1 MIPPMIARA
10 FLLAI
15 ALSTLCPAVSVRGQ
29 DAALAEL
36 ETQLAAR
43 HEELTVAESAL
54 EAAYLRMEREF
65 NALAADPNTTATR
78 IAAPLAAQFSALRDR
93 VLAGGSGKAALKP
106 AQIQA
111 LRDGMVA
118 AMAEADFD
126 PGYRA
131 AFVEWLVDPIVP
143 LLVEQR
149 AGDLEPLITTL
160 VRERFSVS
168 VDFAEVWNRSLYAA
182 VPEARAFATAHRA
195 YVEMGIRVERARS
208 PDRFSENGERLP
220 PGMIE
225 VKGGAY
231 EIGPHSGWPKAGL
244 ERRGR
249 RISVKTFYL
258 DRTEVTNAQ
267 YAAFWKALPDERKLA
282 HLPRFWVK
290 QDDGSYT
297 YPEGK
302 AEHPVVGVS
311 FNDARAYATW
321 AGKRVP
327 TEDEWEIA
335 ARGPK
340 GLLYP
345 WGNEYDV
352 GRANDRS
359 AGLNDTAPVGSY
371 AAGNSPFACADL
383 AGNVDEW
390 TASNAD
396 GDPITEELT
405 SNLVQVV
412 VRGGNFLSNSEVLAA
427 TYRWLAPGLS
437 TRRAQLGFRCAQTP
451 AKPK

>member
-1 MIPPMIARA
+1 MIRRMIARA
-10 FLLAI
+10 FRLGVV
-15 ALSTLCPAVSVRGQ
+15 LSVLGAAAHAHAQ

-36 ETQLAAR
+36 EKQLATK

-54 EAAYLRMEREF
+54 EAVYLRMERTF
-65 NALAADPNTTATR
+65 LALATDPEATAAR
-78 IAAPLAAQFSALRDR
+78 VEAPIAAQFTTLRER
-93 VLAGGSGKAALKP
+93 VLAGGTGKGALKP
-106 AQIQA
+106 TQIQA
-111 LRDGMVA
+111 LRDGLVA
-118 AMAEADFD
+118 ALAETDFD
-126 PGYRA
+126 AGYRA
-131 AFVEWLVDPIVP
+131 AFVDWLAEPIVP
-143 LLVEQR
+143 LLVDQR
-149 AGDLEPLITTL
+149 PTELRPLIAAL
-160 VRERFSVS
+160 IRERFSVS
-168 VDFAEVWNRSLYAA
+168 VEFAEVWNRSLHVA
-182 VPEARAFATAHRA
+182 VPEARAFAAVHRA
-195 YVEMGIRVERARS
+195 YVELGARVERARS

-244 ERRGR
+244 EKRGR
-249 RISVKTFYL
+249 RISLKTFYL

-267 YAAFWKALPDERKLA
+267 YAVFWKELQDDRKLA
-282 HLPRFWVK
+282 HLPRFWIK
-290 QDDGSYT
+290 QDDGGYT

-311 FNDARAYATW
+311 FNDARAFAAW
-321 AGKRVP
+321 AGKRLP
-327 TEDEWEIA
+327 TEDEWEVA
-335 ARGPK
+335 TRGPK
-340 GLLYP
+340 GLIYP

-390 TASNAD
+390 TASDAD
-396 GDPITEELT
+396 GDAITDELT

-412 VRGGNFLSNSEVLAA
+412 VRGGNYLSNSEVLAA

-437 TRRAQLGFRCAQTP
+437 TRRAQLGFRCAQSPTK
-451 AKPK
+451 AK